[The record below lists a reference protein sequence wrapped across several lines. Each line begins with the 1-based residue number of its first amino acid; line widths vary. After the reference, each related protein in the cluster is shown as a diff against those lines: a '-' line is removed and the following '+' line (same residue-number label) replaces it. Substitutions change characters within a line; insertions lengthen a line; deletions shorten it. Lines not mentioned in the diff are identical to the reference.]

1 MIYVIILIIFFVI
14 CLYLVTLRKESK
26 IEITKTELIMTYTPR
41 QIADYFLY
49 IGKDDTTMTPMKLIK
64 LVYIAHG
71 WNLGLNDEK
80 LINEDIQAW
89 KYGTVIPS
97 LYDDF
102 KRFRSNRI
110 TEIPDSEPSDI
121 NEDDKKFLD
130 KVYDVYKKY
139 DGLQLSAKT
148 HQPNT
153 PWTITWNK
161 LINGSGEVDFTIPN
175 ELIKNYY
182 KQLASK

>member
-1 MIYVIILIIFFVI
+1 
-14 CLYLVTLRKESK
+14 
-26 IEITKTELIMTYTPR
+26 MTYTPR

-49 IGKDDTTMTPMKLIK
+49 IGRDDQTMTPMKLIK

-71 WNLGLNDEK
+71 WNLGLNNEE
-80 LINEDIQAW
+80 LINESVQAW

-97 LYDDF
+97 LYNQF
-102 KRFRSNRI
+102 RNFRSNKI
-110 TEIPDSEPSDI
+110 TEIPKTEPSEI
-121 NEDDKKFLD
+121 NEDDKRFLD

-161 LINGSGEVDFTIPN
+161 LINGSGEIDFTIPN
-175 ELIKNYY
+175 ELIKSYY

>member
-1 MIYVIILIIFFVI
+1 MFYVIILIIFFVI
-14 CLYLVTLRKESK
+14 YLYLVTLRKESK
-26 IEITKTELIMTYTPR
+26 IEITKTELLITYTRR
-41 QIADYFLY
+41 QIKAYFL
-49 IGKDDTTMTPMKLIK
+49 
-64 LVYIAHG
+64 
-71 WNLGLNDEK
+71 N
-80 LINEDIQAW
+80 IQAW

>member
-1 MIYVIILIIFFVI
+1 MTFIFLTV
-14 CLYLVTLRKESK
+14 CVLVVYLLTLRKENK
-26 IEITKTELIMTYTPR
+26 IEETKKGQIMTYTPR

-49 IGKDDTTMTPMKLIK
+49 IGKEDPTMTPMKLIK

-71 WNLGLNDEK
+71 WNLGLNDED
-80 LINEDIQAW
+80 LINEPVQAW

-97 LYDDF
+97 LYNQF
-102 KRFRSNRI
+102 RHFRSSKI
-110 TEIPDSEPSDI
+110 TEIPDTEPTEIST
-121 NEDDKKFLD
+121 DDKKFLD
-130 KVYDVYKKY
+130 KVYDIYKKY

-161 LINGSGEVDFTIPN
+161 LINGSGNIDLTIPN
-175 ELIKNYY
+175 DLIKNYY

>member
-1 MIYVIILIIFFVI
+1 M
-14 CLYLVTLRKESK
+14 RKEN
-26 IEITKTELIMTYTPR
+26 KTEETKNEQIMTYTPR

-49 IGKDDTTMTPMKLIK
+49 IGKEDPTMTPMKLIK

-89 KYGTVIPS
+89 KYGTVIPT
-97 LYDDF
+97 LYNDF
-102 KRFRSNRI
+102 KRFGSSKI
-110 TEIPDSEPSDI
+110 DEIPKEEPTNI
-121 NEDDKKFLD
+121 NQEDKKFLD

-139 DGLQLSAKT
+139 SGLQLSAKT

-153 PWTITWNK
+153 PWSITWEK
-161 LINGSGEVDFTIPN
+161 LTNGSGEINFTIPN
-175 ELIKNYY
+175 EIIRTYY
-182 KQLASK
+182 KQLSTK

>member
-1 MIYVIILIIFFVI
+1 MEYVIIAVLLIALF
-14 CLYLVTLRKESK
+14 LVTLRKEEKLQNINVMSYSP
-26 IEITKTELIMTYTPR
+26 TTV
-41 QIADYFLY
+41 ANYFLY
-49 IGKDDTTMTPMKLIK
+49 IGKDDQTMTPMKLIK

-71 WNLGLNDEK
+71 WNLGLNNEE
-80 LINEDIQAW
+80 LINENVQAW

-97 LYDDF
+97 LYNQF
-102 KRFRSNRI
+102 RHFRSSKI
-110 TEIPDSEPSDI
+110 TEIPDTEPTEIST
-121 NEDDKKFLD
+121 DDKKFLD
-130 KVYDVYKKY
+130 KVYDIYKKY

-161 LINGSGEVDFTIPN
+161 LINGSGNIDLTIPN
-175 ELIKNYY
+175 DLIKNYY

>member
-1 MIYVIILIIFFVI
+1 MIFIFIFLTVCILVV
-14 CLYLVTLRKESK
+14 YLLTLRKESK
-26 IEITKTELIMTYTPR
+26 FEIIKTKLIMTYTPR
-41 QIADYFLY
+41 QIANYFLY
-49 IGKDDTTMTPMKLIK
+49 IGKDDQTMTPMKLIK

-80 LINEDIQAW
+80 LIDEDIQAW

-110 TEIPDSEPSDI
+110 TEIPDSEPTEI
-121 NEDDKKFLD
+121 NEDDKKFLNR
-130 KVYDVYKKY
+130 VYDVYKKY
-139 DGLQLSAKT
+139 NGLELSAKT

-153 PWTITWNK
+153 PWTITWNR

>member
-1 MIYVIILIIFFVI
+1 MIYIFLTVCILAV
-14 CLYLVTLRKESK
+14 YLLTLRKENK

-49 IGKDDTTMTPMKLIK
+49 IGKDDKTMTPMKLIK

-80 LINEDIQAW
+80 LIDEDIQAW

-102 KRFRSNRI
+102 KKFRSDKI
-110 TEIPDSEPSDI
+110 KDIPDSEPTSI
-121 NEDDKKFLD
+121 HEDDKKFLN

-139 DGLQLSAKT
+139 NGLELSAKT

-153 PWTITWNK
+153 PWTITWEK
-161 LINGSGEVDFTIPN
+161 LINGSGEVDFTIPT

>member
-1 MIYVIILIIFFVI
+1 MLISLNWLKQYV
-14 CLYLVTLRKESK
+14 
-26 IEITKTELIMTYTPR
+26 
-41 QIADYFLY
+41 
-49 IGKDDTTMTPMKLIK
+49 
-64 LVYIAHG
+64 
-71 WNLGLNDEK
+71 
-80 LINEDIQAW
+80 
-89 KYGTVIPS
+89 
-97 LYDDF
+97 
-102 KRFRSNRI
+102 
-110 TEIPDSEPSDI
+110 DI
-121 NEDDKKFLD
+121 NENINDLEEALTMIGQEVEAIDEKGKFLD